1 VRGDD
6 WRDVAAQ
13 LLFLALDAGLYPTLL
28 AAVVILLSQPRRR
41 ALLTAY
47 LAGGLTISIG
57 LGLAIVAVL
66 GSSGAVPSSKSG
78 ASWVTDLAVGG
89 LALLLAVA
97 LATRA
102 DVRFKERRRA
112 RHPSETADPDEE
124 KKEPLSQRILARGSV
139 PIVFLAALAINL
151 PGAAY
156 LVALKDIA
164 AAHRSTGWDIAVIA
178 AFNLVMFMLAEI
190 PLAGLIL
197 APERTVGLV
206 HRFDAWFSANG
217 RSIATGLCA
226 LLGIFLVTRGIVTS

>member
-1 VRGDD
+1 
-6 WRDVAAQ
+6 VAAQ
-13 LLFLALDAGLYPTLL
+13 LLVLALDAALYPTLL

-41 ALLTAY
+41 VLLTAY

-57 LGLAIVAVL
+57 LGMGIVAVL
-66 GSSGAVPSSKSG
+66 GSSGAVKSSSSG
-78 ASWVTDLAVGG
+78 VSWITDLAVGG

-97 LATRA
+97 LATQA

-112 RHPSETADPDEE
+112 KHPRKPVDPDEE
-124 KKEPLSQRILARGSV
+124 KQEPMSQRILARGSV
-139 PIVFLAALAINL
+139 PIVFMAALAINL

-164 AAHRSTGWDIAVIA
+164 AAHHSTGSDIALIV

-190 PLAGLIL
+190 PLAGLVL

-206 HRFDAWFSANG
+206 HRANGWFSANS
-217 RSIATGLCA
+217 RQIATGLCA
-226 LLGIFLVTRGIVTS
+226 VLGAFLIARGIVVS